1 MAADIRRLIPF
12 LDPSVSEWAA
22 EARWLRWLTFLWLFV
37 GLTAL
42 FSASYPIANSEF
54 GDGLYYFKRQLIAVA
69 IGLAG
74 LLPPALPVQNSSVGR
89 DLAAGIVVAD
99 FSSGSGNHHQRGD
112 SLDISGP
119 SSDYSTFG
127 VD

>member
-12 LDPSVSEWAA
+12 LDPTVSEWAA

-69 IGLAG
+69 LGLAG
-74 LLPPALPVQNSSVGR
+74 FNLIVYSPLRYLFKTAQWGVILLLGLLSDPVRIQFHR
-89 DLAAGIVVAD
+89 DCV
-99 FSSGSGNHHQRGD
+99 S
-112 SLDISGP
+112 
-119 SSDYSTFG
+119 YSIPHIRKCR
-127 VD
+127 